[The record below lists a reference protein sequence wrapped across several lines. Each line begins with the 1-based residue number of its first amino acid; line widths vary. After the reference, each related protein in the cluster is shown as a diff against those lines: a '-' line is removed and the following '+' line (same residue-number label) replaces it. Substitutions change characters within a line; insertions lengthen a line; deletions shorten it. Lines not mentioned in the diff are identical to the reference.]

1 MRRGLLNYFSSSCL
15 KVSIFDSSHDV
26 ISLSCSVLALKICWS
41 DESSLISC
49 FDVVGPIPG
58 KPSRMNCFLS
68 FCDLKFF
75 DGLNGVS
82 VFGFSYFLA
91 TRIRKFEVS
100 SSSSVKISG
109 TWKSSATDRNIPLIA
124 FSWMLIFW
132 FL

>member
-1 MRRGLLNYFSSSCL
+1 MKF
-15 KVSIFDSSHDV
+15 SIFDSSQDV
-26 ISLSCSVLALKICWS
+26 ISLSCSFEALKICWR
-41 DESSLISC
+41 DWNSLISC
-49 FDVVGPIPG
+49 FDVVGPMPG

-68 FCDLKFF
+68 FCDLKFLV
-75 DGLNGVS
+75 GRRGVS

-109 TWKSSATDRNIPLIA
+109 IWKSSATDRNIPLIA